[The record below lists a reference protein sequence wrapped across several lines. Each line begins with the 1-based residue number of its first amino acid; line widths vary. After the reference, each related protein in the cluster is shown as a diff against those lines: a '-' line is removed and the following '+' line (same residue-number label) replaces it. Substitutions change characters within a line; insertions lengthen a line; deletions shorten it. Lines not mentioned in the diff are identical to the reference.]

1 MENKLSRLSP
11 EQRSNLVAYL
21 DGELDKDSVKEIEA
35 ILNQSPVAR
44 NDVELLARTYD
55 LLNELPRP
63 EAKPEFT
70 KKALLAIKA
79 PEEKGDLK
87 NSPGYL
93 AFQAWVK
100 TVALGIAAIA
110 CGAAAFGAV
119 RYWVPRPY
127 DPMLDDLPLL
137 KELHRYKE
145 VGDFEFL
152 RTNLTNNSGLYT
164 QMQEEVNRGRR

>member
-1 MENKLSRLSP
+1 MEKLSRLSP
-11 EQRSNLVAYL
+11 DQRSNLVAYL
-21 DGELDKDSVKEIEA
+21 DGELDGDSVKEIER

-63 EAKPEFT
+63 EAKTEFT
-70 KKALLAIKA
+70 QKTLQAIQA
-79 PEEKGDLK
+79 PDPKSDLK
-87 NSPGYL
+87 DSAAYQ
-93 AFQAWVK
+93 AFRAWVK
-100 TVALGIAAIA
+100 TIAMGIGAMA

-127 DPMLDDLPLL
+127 DPLLDDLPML

-152 RTNLTNNSGLYT
+152 RTNLRQSPNLYE
-164 QMQEEVNRGRR
+164 QMQEGVNRGQR